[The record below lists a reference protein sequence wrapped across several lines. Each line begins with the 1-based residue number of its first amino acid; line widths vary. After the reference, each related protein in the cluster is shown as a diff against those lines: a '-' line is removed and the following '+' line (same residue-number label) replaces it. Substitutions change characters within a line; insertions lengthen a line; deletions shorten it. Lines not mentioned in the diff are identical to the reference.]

1 MAIEGEPETL
11 TLTASERTWRFEAFS
26 DAAVPR
32 EQWRGVWNRGRIRT
46 DQNGDI
52 FGTEDQNVG
61 QVVRTAA
68 QMAADQFTVTVSG
81 VTLTASGAH
90 IMEFLAVAG
99 DYYRQQDIAAQT
111 PPEEPEE

>member
-11 TLTASERTWRFEAFS
+11 TLTTSERTARFEAFS

-32 EQWRGVWNRGRIRT
+32 EAWRGVWHRGRVRT
-46 DQNGDI
+46 DQNGNL
-52 FGTEDQNVG
+52 FGTEDFGVA

-68 QMAADQFTVTVSG
+68 QMATDQFTVTING
-81 VTLTASGAH
+81 VTVTASGAH

-111 PPEEPEE
+111 PPPPEE